1 MKETGGIEGQQNFVL
16 SDTNTLV
23 AGLEYR
29 NAKVTHKGLYNSGSY
44 NNKAV
49 FLQDQWKFAPTW
61 QLNTGVRYDDH
72 SKAGSRTTGS
82 VAVNKNS
89 ARTAMPTCPGTPY
102 SELRPRMICSG
113 ISRAIS

>member
-1 MKETGGIEGQQNFVL
+1 M
-16 SDTNTLV
+16 

-29 NAKVTHKGLYNSGSY
+29 NAKVDHVGIYTDGKY

-72 SKAGSRTTGS
+72 SKAGNRTTGS
-82 VAVNKNS
+82 VAVNKKFSKDSNAYISWNS
-89 ARTAMPTCPGTPY
+89 VFRAPTTDDLFY
-102 SELRPRMICSG
+102 RILMISCG
-113 ISRAIS
+113 EMKT